1 MFVNEPIR
9 GQPASA
15 HSGVAPC
22 VRVRGK
28 LDASPARLRL
38 SAQLTANYKLESGPC
53 VCVSVSEAFITVLT
67 TLPRPAGLLEVKFIP
82 FFKSVSRLSR

>member
-9 GQPASA
+9 GQPASV

-53 VCVSVSEAFITVLT
+53 VCVCECGVHHGVNDVAPPCWTPGGKIHSVF
-67 TLPRPAGLLEVKFIP
+67 
-82 FFKSVSRLSR
+82 